1 MSANRNGEDASNF
14 APVERWLSR
23 PAGGQEAEDRF
34 ASLVR
39 DAGPAEPLSA
49 VARARVWSRLRR
61 RPTSRARIARLRW
74 SVALSVLLTSG
85 VVLGALSARKWWPG
99 NAART
104 VPESTPAK
112 PRAAGGGRG
121 LARPASQPVPTTN
134 DPPPAG
140 EPVPAAAPAAPPAD
154 EPVPEAAPPAPPVH
168 AIAARHASPAR
179 AEIIAKAEPAE
190 RAADREPEAI
200 APPQFESAKR
210 APVAPSPPP
219 AAPASA
225 LPGETP
231 LLSGALL
238 QLRQKRDARGA
249 LAALD
254 EYRARYPNGT
264 LKREAES
271 ARIDALL
278 LLGRNDEALAELRD
292 LTPQPGGRGQELRL
306 IRGEL
311 TAASDCQRAVV
322 DFDRILNEQAA
333 AALVERALHG
343 RAACRLR
350 LGDEPG
356 AIHDLSE
363 YLRRFPAG
371 RFAPEA
377 RRALEARRR
386 DL

>member
-1 MSANRNGEDASNF
+1 MSANRTREDASNF
-14 APVERWLSR
+14 DAVERWLSR
-23 PAGGQEAEDRF
+23 PAGGREAEDRF
-34 ASLVR
+34 AALLR
-39 DAGPAEPLSA
+39 DAGPPGPLSA
-49 VARARVWSRLRR
+49 VARARVWSRFRR
-61 RPTSRARIARLRW
+61 RPTSRAGIARLRW

-99 NAART
+99 NATRT
-104 VPESTPAK
+104 APESTPAK
-112 PRAAGGGRG
+112 PHAARG
-121 LARPASQPVPTTN
+121 VRGVARPALQPVPTTN
-134 DPPPAG
+134 DSPPVG
-140 EPVPAAAPAAPPAD
+140 EPVPAAAPPAPPGD
-154 EPVPEAAPPAPPVH
+154 EPVPETAPPAPPVH
-168 AIAARHASPAR
+168 AIAPRHTSPAR
-179 AEIIAKAEPAE
+179 DVTIAKAEPEE
-190 RAADREPEAI
+190 RAAVREPEAI
-200 APPQFESAKR
+200 APPHFESARR
-210 APVAPSPPP
+210 APVAPSAPP
-219 AAPASA
+219 ASPASA

-231 LLSGALL
+231 LLSGALM
-238 QLRQKRDARGA
+238 QLRQKRDAGAA

-278 LLGRNDEALAELRD
+278 LLGRNAEALAELRD

-311 TAASDCQRAVV
+311 TAASDCKGAFV

-356 AIHDLSE
+356 AIRDLTE

-371 RFAPEA
+371 RFAAEA
-377 RRALEARRR
+377 RRALEARSE